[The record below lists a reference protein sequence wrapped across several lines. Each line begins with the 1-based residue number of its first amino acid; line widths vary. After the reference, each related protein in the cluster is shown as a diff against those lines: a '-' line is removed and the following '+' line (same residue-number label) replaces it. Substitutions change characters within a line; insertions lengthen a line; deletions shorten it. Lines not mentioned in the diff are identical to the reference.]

1 MAKSQIKY
9 RSGYKYQLAEEYVVK
24 VSIKPQQDIPIDKPE
39 ESFLEL
45 KKDGTLIVKR
55 GYAWDGPSGP
65 TPDTP
70 SFMRGSLVHDAMYQ
84 LIRSK
89 DIEEE
94 WRNEAD
100 EELRRLCREDGMW
113 KIYSNW
119 IYWAVRKFGKVAA
132 DPASR
137 KKIHVAPK

>member
-9 RSGYKYQLAEEYVVK
+9 RSGYKYQLAEEYRVK
-24 VSIKPQQDIPIDKPE
+24 VSIKPEQDIPIDKPG

-65 TPDTP
+65 TLDTP
-70 SFMRGSLVHDAMYQ
+70 SFMRGSLVHDALYQ
-84 LIRSK
+84 LIRNK
-89 DIEEE
+89 DIGEE
-94 WRNEAD
+94 WRDEAD
-100 EELRRLCREDGMW
+100 EELRRICREDGMW

-119 IYWAVRKFGKVAA
+119 VYWAVRKFGKVAA

>member
-1 MAKSQIKY
+1 
-9 RSGYKYQLAEEYVVK
+9 
-24 VSIKPQQDIPIDKPE
+24 
-39 ESFLEL
+39 
-45 KKDGTLIVKR
+45 
-55 GYAWDGPSGP
+55 
-65 TPDTP
+65 
-70 SFMRGSLVHDAMYQ
+70 MRGSLVHDAMYQ